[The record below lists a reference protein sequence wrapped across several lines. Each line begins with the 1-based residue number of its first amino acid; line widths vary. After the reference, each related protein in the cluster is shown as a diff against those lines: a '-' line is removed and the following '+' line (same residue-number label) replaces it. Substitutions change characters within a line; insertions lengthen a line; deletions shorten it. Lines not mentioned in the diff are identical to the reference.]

1 MTGILI
7 WGGLLLI
14 ALISNY
20 RFWKRFPD
28 TESNKID
35 NQLN

>member
-14 ALISNY
+14 ALIVNCK
-20 RFWKRFPD
+20 FWTAFPD
-28 TESNKID
+28 NENEKE
-35 NQLN
+35 

>member
-20 RFWKRFPD
+20 RFWTVFSDREDK
-28 TESNKID
+28 
-35 NQLN
+35 Q

>member
-14 ALISNY
+14 ALIVNCK
-20 RFWKRFPD
+20 FWTAFPD
-28 TESNKID
+28 REDK
-35 NQLN
+35 Q

>member
-14 ALISNY
+14 ALIVNY
-20 RFWKRFPD
+20 RFWTVFSDRED
-28 TESNKID
+28 R
-35 NQLN
+35 

>member
-14 ALISNY
+14 ALIVNY
-20 RFWKRFPD
+20 WLWTIFPD
-28 TESNKID
+28 KED
-35 NQLN
+35 NEGKS

>member
-14 ALISNY
+14 ALIVNY
-20 RFWKRFPD
+20 RHWSIFPD
-28 TESNKID
+28 SEENKSD
-35 NQLN
+35 NQLK